1 VTNAH
6 APIATPQRVGDLNA
20 KGSITAVQILAS
32 VDGGDATDRPTYIR
46 VDQKVTLHAL
56 IRVGSTFYTDAPSP
70 RIAGKAITTRPLSEA
85 PAVELAWQR
94 IEPTSANMSNT
105 QSGAFKFEPIDYAT
119 TAIKGSAN
127 QPSIAADV
135 HPTLTTD
142 HGDGVGTMRFQLLAT
157 QGDRTLTSPGIDARR
172 GRGSGGLTDAVTRVT
187 IRRDDTFL
195 GYLTEMYGQPY
206 IWASAG
212 LSDKS
217 HESEH
222 LEGSDCA
229 DLMVYGARRMGK
241 NVAYTW
247 TGGLPSITKLVA
259 GSGTRGDDGIYRDKA
274 GKPLPFTGVG
284 DLVLF
289 PRHVGA
295 LAEDRGT
302 IGVLDDQDLMLHTLF
317 DSPKEQA
324 IADSGYADTTVEL
337 RRWK

>member
-1 VTNAH
+1 
-6 APIATPQRVGDLNA
+6 
-20 KGSITAVQILAS
+20 VQILVS
-32 VDGGDATDRPTYIR
+32 VDGGAASDRPAYAR
-46 VDQKVTLHAL
+46 KDQTVAL
-56 IRVGSTFYTDAPSP
+56 YVLLRTAGTNYTDAPSP
-70 RIAGKAITTRPLSEA
+70 HIAGKAITAQPLAKA
-85 PAVELAWQR
+85 PALELAWLR
-94 IEPTSANMSNT
+94 IEPATANMSNT
-105 QSGAFKFEPIDYAT
+105 QSGAFKFEPIEYAA
-119 TAIKGSAN
+119 TAIENTAN

-135 HPTLTTD
+135 RPTLTTD
-142 HGDGVGTMRFQLLAT
+142 HGAGIGTMRYQLLAT
-157 QGDRTLTSPGIDARR
+157 QGDKTIASPGIDARR

-212 LSDKS
+212 LSDGS

-229 DLMVYGARRMGK
+229 DLMVYGARRMGRK
-241 NVAYTW
+241 VAYTW

-259 GSGTRGDDGIYRDKA
+259 GSGTRGEDGVYRDKA
-274 GKPLPFTGVG
+274 GKPLPFTAVG

-302 IGVLDDQDLMLHTLF
+302 IGVLDDQDIMIHTLF

-324 IADSGYADTTVEL
+324 IADSGYADTSVEL

>member
-1 VTNAH
+1 MS
-6 APIATPQRVGDLNA
+6 PQRVGDNA
-20 KGSITAVQILAS
+20 VNESVTTVQILVS
-32 VDGGDATDRPTYIR
+32 VDGGAATDRPTYAR
-46 VDQKVTLHAL
+46 KDQTVTLYAL
-56 IRVGSTFYTDAPSP
+56 LRTNTGSYTDAPLPQLSGK
-70 RIAGKAITTRPLSEA
+70 RIQAQPISKA
-85 PAVELAWQR
+85 PAVQLAWTR
-94 IEPTSANMSNT
+94 IEPATANMSNT
-105 QSGAFKFEPIDYAT
+105 QSGSFKFEPIEYVA
-119 TAIKGSAN
+119 TAIDNTAN
-127 QPSIAADV
+127 KSSIAADV
-135 HPTLTTD
+135 RPTLTTD
-142 HGDGVGTMRFQLLAT
+142 HGDGIGTMRYQLLVT
-157 QGDRTLTSPGIDARR
+157 RGDQTIASPGIDARR

-212 LSDKS
+212 LSDTS
-217 HESEH
+217 HESER

-241 NVAYTW
+241 KVAYTW

-259 GSGTRGDDGIYRDKA
+259 GSGTRGEDGIYRDKA

-302 IGVLDDQDLMLHTLF
+302 KGVLDDQDIMVHTLF

-324 IADSGYADTTVEL
+324 IADSGYADTSVEL